1 MRKNLFSALCYFQPI
16 EEMTVINSLP
26 ASRSFILQETAN
38 HKLVE
43 GLAEASRARKQSNL
57 RLAFN
62 QFFYHQSFIDEI
74 SVFLDYF
81 LKILHTDGYFFSFF
95 LLVNRPQLLSQ
106 SSYPH
111 FPCAA
116 GNFMPISRRAAV
128 AVIYSILESVQ
139 RNKQKTKGRGSRAG
153 VSRTRQPR
161 KSAALRGLI

>member
-1 MRKNLFSALCYFQPI
+1 MGENLFAALCYFQPI

-62 QFFYHQSFIDEI
+62 QFFYHQSLIDEI
-74 SVFLDYF
+74 SVFINEF
-81 LKILHTDGYFFSFF
+81 FEILHTDGYFFSFF
-95 LLVNRPQLLSQ
+95 LLVHRPQLLSQ

-111 FPCAA
+111 FPCAPQETSCR
-116 GNFMPISRRAAV
+116 FRAAQLSPL
-128 AVIYSILESVQ
+128 SIVYWNPSKETSK
-139 RNKQKTKGRGSRAG
+139 KQKAAVTL
-153 VSRTRQPR
+153 TRR
-161 KSAALRGLI
+161 YL

>member
-1 MRKNLFSALCYFQPI
+1 
-16 EEMTVINSLP
+16 MTVINSLP

-81 LKILHTDGYFFSFF
+81 LKILHTDGYFFRFSCLFIDRSSF
-95 LLVNRPQLLSQ
+95 LS
-106 SSYPH
+106 PRIH
-111 FPCAA
+111 TFPAPPETGHADFAPRSC
-116 GNFMPISRRAAV
+116 RR
-128 AVIYSILESVQ
+128 YL
-139 RNKQKTKGRGSRAG
+139 
-153 VSRTRQPR
+153 
-161 KSAALRGLI
+161 

>member
-1 MRKNLFSALCYFQPI
+1 MRKNLFSALCYYQPI

-81 LKILHTDGYFFSFF
+81 LKILHTDGYFFRFSCLFIDRSSF
-95 LLVNRPQLLSQ
+95 LS
-106 SSYPH
+106 PRIH
-111 FPCAA
+111 TFPAPPETSCR
-116 GNFMPISRRAAV
+116 FRAAQLSPL
-128 AVIYSILESVQ
+128 SIVYWNLSKETSK
-139 RNKQKTKGRGSRAG
+139 KQKTADLAPGYHAQGSREARLPCTG
-153 VSRTRQPR
+153 
-161 KSAALRGLI
+161 